1 MIVRLVIA
9 GLLGLLAAC
18 FEVGA
23 VPFLPVWAGFRPVVP
38 LIALL
43 LVSASRSRA
52 FAFAMG
58 AALVLDAYTLDQFDL
73 ALVRLPLLVF
83 VLGWIADRFL
93 TNRSVYATAALVV
106 CGRALDW
113 LSAWAISF
121 LAVLFNLHDTL
132 WSLPGAPI
140 LVLCWDVVFTSLVFL
155 GIASFTGR
163 FIVRPGSSYAPR

>member
-1 MIVRLVIA
+1 MIIRLIIA

-23 VPFLPVWAGFRPVVP
+23 VPFLPVWAGFHPVVP

-52 FAFAMG
+52 FVFAVG
-58 AALVLDAYTLDQFDL
+58 AAFVLDAYTLDQFDL
-73 ALVRLPLLVF
+73 ALLRLPLLVF
-83 VLGWIADRFL
+83 VLGWVADRFL
-93 TNRSVYATAALVV
+93 TNRSVYASAALVV
-106 CGRALDW
+106 CGRTLDW

-121 LAVLFNLHDTL
+121 IAVLFNVHDTL
-132 WSLPGAPI
+132 WSLPAAPI
-140 LVLCWDVVFTSLVFL
+140 LVMFWDVAFTALVFV

-163 FIVRPGSSYAPR
+163 FIVRPGSAYASR